1 MFAEGA
7 KVSLNRCHFAGPGVA
22 AINATMKSD
31 TADFAGRL
39 AATAGDIET
48 LLDRLLSRAALD
60 GETARPPRLVAAMRH
75 SALDGGKRLR
85 PFLVVETAALFG
97 VNRASALMAGAALEL
112 VHCYSL
118 VHDDLPA
125 MDNDEL
131 RRGRPTVHR
140 AFDEATAILAGD
152 ALLTLAF
159 DVMARAE
166 VHADAGVRIALVLEL
181 ARAAGLGGMAGGQML
196 DLAAEGRFEKKRA
209 LDESEIVTLQAMKT
223 GALIRFA
230 CNAGAILGKADVA
243 ACASVARYGS
253 AIGQA
258 FQIADDLLD
267 VEGDAKTLGK
277 AAGKDAAA
285 GKATL
290 VATLGI
296 DSARARLNELVAEAN
311 AALTPFGTKSGTLCA
326 AARFI
331 AERSA

>member
-1 MFAEGA
+1 
-7 KVSLNRCHFAGPGVA
+7 
-22 AINATMKSD
+22 MKDD
-31 TADFAGRL
+31 TARFTKQL

-48 LLDRLLSRAALD
+48 LLDRLLDSTALE
-60 GETARPPRLVAAMRH
+60 GETARPTRLVAAMRH
-75 SALDGGKRLR
+75 AALDGGKRLR

-97 VNRASALMAGAALEL
+97 VDRPGALMAGAALEL

-125 MDNDEL
+125 MDNDDL

-140 AFDEATAILAGD
+140 AFDEATAILVGD

-159 DVMARAE
+159 DVMARTE
-166 VHADAGVRIALVLEL
+166 VHADAGVRAALVLEL

-196 DLAAEGRFEKKRA
+196 DLAAEGRFEKKRT
-209 LDESEIVTLQAMKT
+209 LSEKEITTLQAMKT

-230 CNAGAILGKADVA
+230 CNAGAILGKAN
-243 ACASVARYGS
+243 ASARANIARYGS

-267 VEGDAKTLGK
+267 VEGDTKTLGK

-290 VATLGI
+290 VASLGI
-296 DSARARLNELVAEAN
+296 DNARVRLNELVAEAN
-311 AALTPFGTKSGTLCA
+311 AALASFGEKSDTLRA

-331 AERSA
+331 AERQT